1 MQKARP
7 SSRTCFPHSP
17 APALACSVPG
27 VDAGCGPPGFGSTET
42 VTCALQLPEGF
53 ATSLPKE
60 YWRTAAG
67 GP

>member
-7 SSRTCFPHSP
+7 SGRTCFPHSP
-17 APALACSVPG
+17 APTLACSVTG
-27 VDAGCGPPGFGSTET
+27 VVAGRGPPGFGSAET

-53 ATSLPKE
+53 ATRLPKE
-60 YWRTAAG
+60 HWRTAEG